1 MSSHIHI
8 PLGGRV
14 PVKEILSDMPHA
26 AKAMVRNG
34 FSVVAKL
41 PESAHSVLLQSVLKS
56 AGQRG
61 TTDEE
66 QLAKTLNIPVEEA
79 TGAVAAL
86 ALFSALTS
94 TGDETSENVLQGMID
109 SGLIA
114 DSIKPAMQRLLPKIT
129 QLKPS
134 VTKAVTRQRLIDAVL
149 PSFEDFDA
157 EMDIR
162 IGGKEHAGL
171 AVPVA
176 VALLDTDAR
185 DQRLWFQ
192 LTREDV
198 ESLIE
203 KLNELL
209 KRFKEA
215 EDLIGKLPPTAG
227 GA

>member
-1 MSSHIHI
+1 MAHIHI
-8 PLGGRV
+8 PLGSRI
-14 PVKEILSDMPHA
+14 PIREILSDMPQT

-34 FSVVAKL
+34 FSVVANL
-41 PESAHSVLLQSVLKS
+41 PESAHSVFFQSVLKS

-61 TTDEE
+61 TTNEE
-66 QLAKTLNIPVEEA
+66 QLAKSLAISVEDA
-79 TGAVAAL
+79 TGAVAAMG
-86 ALFSALTS
+86 LFSALTS
-94 TGDETSENVLQGMID
+94 TGDENPENVLQGMID
-109 SGLIA
+109 AGLIS
-114 DSIKPAMQRLLPKIT
+114 DSMKPAVQRLLPKIA

-134 VTKAVTRQRLIDAVL
+134 VKKAVTRQRLIDAVL

-157 EMDIR
+157 ELDVR

-192 LTREDV
+192 LTKEDV

-209 KRFKEA
+209 KRFKDA
-215 EDLIGKLPPTAG
+215 EDFIAKLPPAAG
-227 GA
+227 GS

>member
-1 MSSHIHI
+1 MAHIHI
-8 PLGGRV
+8 PLGGKI
-14 PVKEILSDMPHA
+14 PIKEILSDMPHG

-56 AGQRG
+56 AGQRS
-61 TTDEE
+61 TTNDE
-66 QLAKTLNIPVEEA
+66 QLAKALNISVDEA
-79 TGAVAAL
+79 TGAVVAL
-86 ALFSALTS
+86 GLFSALTS
-94 TGDETSENVLQGMID
+94 TGDETPENVLQGMID
-109 SGLIA
+109 AGIISDA
-114 DSIKPAMQRLLPKIT
+114 MKPAMQRLLPKIA

-149 PSFEDFDA
+149 PSFDDFDA
-157 EMDIR
+157 ELDIR

-176 VALLDTDAR
+176 IALLDTDAR

-192 LTREDV
+192 LKKEDV
-198 ESLIE
+198 ENLIE
-203 KLNELL
+203 KLNALL

-215 EDLIGKLPPTAG
+215 EDIIARLPPAG
-227 GA
+227 GGA

>member
-1 MSSHIHI
+1 MAHIHI
-8 PLGGRV
+8 PLGGRI
-14 PVKEILSDMPHA
+14 PIKEVLSEMPDSA
-26 AKAMVRNG
+26 RAIVRNG

-41 PESAHSVLLQSVLKS
+41 PESADPVLLQSVLES

-61 TTDEE
+61 TTNEE
-66 QLAKTLNIPVEEA
+66 QLAKALNISVHEA

-86 ALFSALTS
+86 GLFSALTS
-94 TGDETSENVLQGMID
+94 TGDEDPENVLQAMIEAGIISD
-109 SGLIA
+109 SM
-114 DSIKPAMQRLLPKIT
+114 KPAMQRLLPKIA

-149 PSFEDFDA
+149 PSFEEFDA
-157 EMDIR
+157 ELDIR

-192 LTREDV
+192 LKKEDV

-209 KRFKEA
+209 KRFKQA
-215 EDLIGKLPPTAG
+215 EDLIAKLPPAARG
-227 GA
+227 D